1 MAEMYELYAIAAC
14 VIGGASLMGGEGAVI
29 AALAGAL
36 IMSVL
41 QNFCN
46 LQDIQVYWQQVLIG
60 GLIVSLVFYDNWRK
74 RKVKDQVKSFLA
86 AVHGKDIKTAEAEYR
101 KTVSVLD
108 KVASSSTMHKNTAS
122 RQKSRLHKRLK
133 ALQGA
138 AK

>member
-1 MAEMYELYAIAAC
+1 MPNTESAKKRVRQNAKRN
-14 VIGGASLMGGEGAVI
+14 
-29 AALAGAL
+29 AL
-36 IMSVL
+36 
-41 QNFCN
+41 N
-46 LQDIQVYWQQVLIG
+46 
-60 GLIVSLVFYDNWRK
+60 NWRK

-86 AVHGKDIKTAEAEYR
+86 AVHGKD
-101 KTVSVLD
+101 VSVLD